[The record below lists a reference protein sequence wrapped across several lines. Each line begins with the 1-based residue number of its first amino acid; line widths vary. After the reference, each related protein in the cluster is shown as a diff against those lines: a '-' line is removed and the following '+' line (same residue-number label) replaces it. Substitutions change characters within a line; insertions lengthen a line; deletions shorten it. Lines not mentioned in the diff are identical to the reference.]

1 MNFSK
6 EEYKSRLKKVQAS
19 MQEKGIEL
27 LISQDPSNMNY
38 LTGYDAWSFYY
49 AQCVIVHV
57 NADEPIC
64 LVEMIVR
71 SLVDYPDEVSINE
84 TSGES
89 IMILEI
95 TVSPE
100 DVGKVIGKEGRIAN
114 AIRTVVKAAAA
125 KLDKKVTVEI
135 LTQK

>member
-1 MNFSK
+1 M
-6 EEYKSRLKKVQAS
+6 KS
-19 MQEKGIEL
+19 
-27 LISQDPSNMNY
+27 
-38 LTGYDAWSFYY
+38 
-49 AQCVIVHV
+49 
-57 NADEPIC
+57 

-95 TVSPE
+95 NVSPE

-135 LTQK
+135 LTQKG